1 MWKHDLIRYNL
12 SGKFKFFKALLIP
25 GFKYTF
31 IIRLIQSNSILKPF
45 YKILW
50 RFYSRWYGI
59 QIQYNT
65 TIGKGFYIGHFGTI
79 VVNGNVKIG
88 NNCNISQGVTIGATN
103 RGGEK
108 VSLILAMKY
117 GLVPMPYL

>member
-1 MWKHDLIRYNL
+1 MWKYDLERYNV
-12 SGKFKFFKALLIP
+12 SGSFKLLKVLLIP

-45 YKILW
+45 YKILL
-50 RFYSRWYGI
+50 RVYSRWYGI
-59 QIQYNT
+59 KIQYKT